1 MLKGSKYE
9 DIGFFGCVIVHLSK
23 EGKFTE
29 YRVPKKFMDIVLTMP
44 PLPRITEVM
53 EYKELQKKR
62 EEKRKLLLNEMLSR
76 K

>member
-1 MLKGSKYE
+1 
-9 DIGFFGCVIVHLSK
+9 
-23 EGKFTE
+23 
-29 YRVPKKFMDIVLTMP
+29 MDIVLTMP

-62 EEKRKLLLNEMLSR
+62 EEKRKLLLNEMLDR